1 MIKRL
6 LIVFFLVIFGAFLFS
21 TVIKLPP
28 AGDPNNP
35 TNTRTVP
42 RYLDRGPEETGCS
55 NVVTAVL
62 LGYRNYDAM
71 GEMVVLFTTLVAAL
85 AILGREGEEKPKKKD
100 YSTVSPLIQAVLVVF
115 TPFFLMFAFYVVVGG
130 LAASGGGFQG
140 GVITAAAL
148 IIYTLIFGFAV
159 GIKRIPSRIRV
170 CLESLAIFCFTVV
183 GFLGMIGQGSFL
195 AINIPSLGA
204 WSESIRTLV
213 LLTLEL
219 SIGLASGTIIVSL
232 FFILRKRES
241 E

>member
-6 LIVFFLVIFGAFLFS
+6 LIVFFLVVFGLFLFS
-21 TVIKLPP
+21 TAMKLPP
-28 AGDPNNP
+28 VGDPNNP

-42 RYLDRGPEETGCS
+42 RYLNQGPEETGCP
-55 NVVTAVL
+55 NVVTAVI

-85 AILGREGEEKPKKKD
+85 AILGREGEEKPKKRG
-100 YSTVSPLIQAVLVVF
+100 YSTVSPLIQTVLVVF

-140 GVITAAAL
+140 GVIIAAAL
-148 IIYTLIFGFAV
+148 IIYTLIFGFVV
-159 GIKRIPSRIRV
+159 GVKRIPSGIRV
-170 CLESLAIFCFTVV
+170 YLECLAVFCFTAV
-183 GFLGMIGQGSFL
+183 GLLGMIGQGSFL

-204 WSESIRTLV
+204 SSESIRTLI
-213 LLTLEL
+213 LFALEL

-232 FFILRKRES
+232 FFILRKTEG